1 MRKVCISTTLVLQ
14 FDSEATS
21 FNLTIGGQ
29 DSQEHRAI
37 SNLLLLGRWSAK
49 QTHVNV
55 RGNTEIAN
63 FFTYF
68 FLFSRASSSRLLGQE
83 HRNSL

>member
-1 MRKVCISTTLVLQ
+1 MLVLQ

-21 FNLTIGGQ
+21 FNLTISGQ
-29 DSQEHRAI
+29 DTQEHRAI
-37 SNLLLLGRWSAK
+37 SNLRLLGRWSAK

-63 FFTYF
+63 FFT
-68 FLFSRASSSRLLGQE
+68 
-83 HRNSL
+83 

>member
-1 MRKVCISTTLVLQ
+1 MRKVCRFTTLVLQ

-49 QTHVNV
+49 QTHLNV
-55 RGNTEIAN
+55 RVNTQIAN

-68 FLFSRASSSRLLGQE
+68 FLPKTQIKRFKRLY
-83 HRNSL
+83 